1 MATDVVSSRI
11 DLARLALQGHGIS
24 YEIEADDR
32 LAISYGSARL
42 NVLVRRAGESSV
54 MRVSAC
60 VVDAIDVSDEEEF
73 RLLRSLNERN
83 RTLPYGKFF
92 FDASASE
99 IHVEYE
105 LLGND
110 LQDSEFMNALTT
122 VARLAD
128 DHDDILV
135 AELGHGRRAADRP

>member
-1 MATDVVSSRI
+1 MASDVVASTI
-11 DLARLALQGHGIS
+11 DLARLALQAHEIGYDVEAGDCLGI
-24 YEIEADDR
+24 D
-32 LAISYGSARL
+32 YGSARL
-42 NVLVRRAGESSV
+42 TIVVRRIGESSV

-60 VVDAIDVSDEEEF
+60 VVDAVAVSGDGEF

-92 FDASASE
+92 FDPVAGE

-105 LLGND
+105 LLGDD

-122 VARLAD
+122 VARLAE
-128 DHDDILV
+128 DHDDVLV
-135 AELGHGRRAADRP
+135 GELGHGRRAADRK